1 MANTKELSVEDKLR
15 AIYDLQLIDSR
26 IDEIRNVRGELPL
39 EVEDLED
46 EVAGLSTRSE
56 KLKSELEVIEE
67 QIKSKKNGIDEHK
80 EVIKKY
86 TKQQESVRNN
96 REFNSLTK
104 EVEFQELEIQLAE
117 KQIKEMKASIEHKK
131 EVISNLKEKLDA
143 KSSHLK
149 HKKSELDAIM
159 AETQKEEIF
168 LSEKSAEYSSQIE
181 DRLLAAYTRIRTS
194 VRNGL
199 AVVSIERG
207 ASAGSFFTIP
217 PQTQVEIAS
226 RKKIITDE
234 IFFYAFF
241 AFSVYST
248 YQLFYISKTRNFKT
262 GTGRRKS
269 IDVRC
274 KSIFYKL
281 THYSKAK

>member
-1 MANTKELSVEDKLR
+1 MPSFYQKKIQIQLSTYKNMANTKELSVEDKLR

-56 KLKSELEVIEE
+56 KLKSELEVIEDL
-67 QIKSKKNGIDEHK
+67 IKAKKNAIDEHK

-168 LSEKSAEYSSQIE
+168 LSEKSAEFSGQIE
-181 DRLLAAYTRIRTS
+181 ERLLAAYNRIRSS

-234 IFFYAFF
+234 HSGRILVDSAL
-241 AFSVYST
+241 AEEEKEKME
-248 YQLFYISKTRNFKT
+248 QLFSKF
-262 GTGRRKS
+262 
-269 IDVRC
+269 
-274 KSIFYKL
+274 
-281 THYSKAK
+281 

>member
-1 MANTKELSVEDKLR
+1 MATTKELSVEEKLR

-46 EVAGLSTRSE
+46 EVAGLSTRTE
-56 KLKSELEVIEE
+56 KLKADLEVIEDL
-67 QIKSKKNGIDEHK
+67 IKVKKNAIDEHK
-80 EVIKKY
+80 EAIKKY
-86 TKQQESVRNN
+86 TKQQETVRNN

-131 EVISNLKEKLDA
+131 EVITNSREKLEA
-143 KSSHLK
+143 KTSHLK
-149 HKKSELDAIM
+149 HKKSELEAIM
-159 AETQKEEIF
+159 AETQKEEQF
-168 LSEKSAEYSSQIE
+168 LTEKSAEYQANIE
-181 DRLLAAYTRIRTS
+181 PRLLAAYNRIRSS

-217 PQTQVEIAS
+217 PQTQVEIAA

-234 IFFYAFF
+234 HSGRILVDA
-241 AFSVYST
+241 ALAQEEKEKME
-248 YQLFYISKTRNFKT
+248 QLF
-262 GTGRRKS
+262 
-269 IDVRC
+269 
-274 KSIFYKL
+274 
-281 THYSKAK
+281 AKI

>member
-1 MANTKELSVEDKLR
+1 MATTKELSVEDKLR
-15 AIYDLQLIDSR
+15 ALYDLQLIDTR

-46 EVAGLSTRSE
+46 EVAGLSTRLE
-56 KLKSELEVIEE
+56 KLQQDLVTIEDN
-67 QIKSKKNGIDEHK
+67 IKAKKNAVEDHQAAIKRYTEQQK
-80 EVIKKY
+80 E
-86 TKQQESVRNN
+86 VRNN

-131 EVISNLKEKLDA
+131 EVIASSKEKLEE
-143 KSSHLK
+143 KTTHLK
-149 HKKSELDAIM
+149 HKKAELSDIM
-159 AETQKEEIF
+159 AETQKEESF
-168 LSEKSAEYSSQIE
+168 LMEKSAEYEALIE
-181 DRLLAAYTRIRTS
+181 ERLLAAYKRIRSS

-234 IFFYAFF
+234 HSGRILVDTSLAEEEK
-241 AFSVYST
+241 AKME
-248 YQLFYISKTRNFKT
+248 QLF
-262 GTGRRKS
+262 
-269 IDVRC
+269 
-274 KSIFYKL
+274 
-281 THYSKAK
+281 AKM